1 MEYKEARL
9 VVAIQISFF
18 LLKLFFFSIIA
29 TNCALS
35 FRKEIVKS
43 LHPIPGLQASC

>member
-29 TNCALS
+29 TTVPYHLE
-35 FRKEIVKS
+35 K
-43 LHPIPGLQASC
+43 GL